1 MIPAEL
7 IDFLQSGLSAL
18 VGTCDASLRPA
29 CCRAVGVVV
38 HEGGERVTVFVP
50 EAAGR
55 QTLANLRDNGRVALT
70 VSRPLTHR
78 TVQMKG
84 RVIAMHKALETE
96 RASVAGYIE
105 AFGACVDAIGMPRA
119 RVAQVASWPAWAVE
133 FRVEDLYTQ
142 TPGPR
147 AGKPLCAETDRDA

>member
-38 HEGGERVTVFVP
+38 HEGGERMTLYVP
-50 EAAGR
+50 EVAGAR
-55 QTLANLRDNGRVALT
+55 VIANVDENRRVALT
-70 VSRPLTHR
+70 MSHPTSHR
-78 TVQMKG
+78 TIQMKG
-84 RVIAMHKALETE
+84 PVTELRKALAPE
-96 RASVAGYIE
+96 RAIVTRYIE
-105 AFGACVDAIGMPRA
+105 AFAAHVDFIGLPRA
-119 RVAQVASWPAWAVE
+119 RVHQVAAWPAWAVE
-133 FRVEDLYTQ
+133 FKVEQLYTQ

-147 AGKPLCAETDRDA
+147 AGKPLSAETDCDA